1 MERVTREQFREVVT
15 QALAQGVQFWE
26 IVAEATSACA
36 AAMNA
41 DGQGAVLEPGGGG
54 FGGGG
59 ASGSW

>member
-15 QALAQGVQFWE
+15 QVLEQGVPLWE
-26 IVAEATSACA
+26 IVAEATAACGVA
-36 AAMNA
+36 LNA
-41 DGQGAVLEPGGGG
+41 DVRAALEPGGGG